1 MKVFC
6 TTARSVPEDSY
17 ISSHA
22 CSNPRENPTS
32 ATNAPIPI
40 PIPHKVRH
48 VLRRLRHTFFQAK
61 FASVNVELIPLP
73 EFASCDVVLLA
84 AWFLLDEQAI
94 HPTKSGSHKITPDLD
109 FYGFLRRR
117 VFSAAICVKQ
127 ERSWTITAA
136 KLRGGVP
143 LASDSTVL

>member
-1 MKVFC
+1 MNVFC
-6 TTARSVPEDSY
+6 TTARSVPDDSY

-73 EFASCDVVLLA
+73 DLLLVMS
-84 AWFLLDEQAI
+84 FNRRL
-94 HPTKSGSHKITPDLD
+94 G
-109 FYGFLRRR
+109 FYWVNRLFTRRNLAHTLTQEYLRFR
-117 VFSAAICVKQ
+117 
-127 ERSWTITAA
+127 
-136 KLRGGVP
+136 L
-143 LASDSTVL
+143 

>member
-73 EFASCDVVLLA
+73 VFLLA
-84 AWFLLDEQAI
+84 MSFNRRLGFYWMNRLFT
-94 HPTKSGSHKITPDLD
+94 PTKSGSHKSTSDFV
-109 FYGFLRRR
+109 FYGFLTRR

-127 ERSWTITAA
+127 GRSSTMTTA
-136 KLRGGVP
+136 KLLRG
-143 LASDSTVL
+143 